1 MCFTTYASPN
11 ATSNRNRKQRQYE
24 RDYYEKCIVEIHFM
38 ISFTLQA
45 YIKCILGRIG
55 EIAND
60 NLFFTVFLF
69 TSQKF
74 YHFFHKQFTCA
85 FQILQ
90 VSVTQ
95 IIMKKKN
102 QRSFTLFYFYRFELK
117 WECVLTRW
125 LQEKKSM
132 KRCSYGTDLRI
143 RFKSVNITVT
153 SSDGANCK
161 ICDVLLYPC
170 FSKQWIVVI
179 GTESTK
185 GNANSKEF
193 WQGVYLIYKGLSYA
207 RNLVRLRIFQ

>member
-24 RDYYEKCIVEIHFM
+24 RDYYEKCIVEINFM
-38 ISFTLQA
+38 ISFNLQA

-69 TSQKF
+69 KSQKF

-95 IIMKKKN
+95 IIMKKKKIN
-102 QRSFTLFYFYRFELK
+102 DHLHYFT
-117 WECVLTRW
+117 
-125 LQEKKSM
+125 S
-132 KRCSYGTDLRI
+132 
-143 RFKSVNITVT
+143 
-153 SSDGANCK
+153 
-161 ICDVLLYPC
+161 
-170 FSKQWIVVI
+170 I
-179 GTESTK
+179 GL
-185 GNANSKEF
+185 N
-193 WQGVYLIYKGLSYA
+193 
-207 RNLVRLRIFQ
+207 

>member
-1 MCFTTYASPN
+1 MRFSHPSGI
-11 ATSNRNRKQRQYE
+11 SNSDHNE
-24 RDYYEKCIVEIHFM
+24 
-38 ISFTLQA
+38 
-45 YIKCILGRIG
+45 
-55 EIAND
+55 
-60 NLFFTVFLF
+60 
-69 TSQKF
+69 
-74 YHFFHKQFTCA
+74 
-85 FQILQ
+85 
-90 VSVTQ
+90 
-95 IIMKKKN
+95 KKKN

-125 LQEKKSM
+125 LQEKKSI

-207 RNLVRLRIFQ
+207 RNLVRLKISSNLTRKRKLARRCKKIIWESMKWKLKSWLLRTADALASNEGKPS